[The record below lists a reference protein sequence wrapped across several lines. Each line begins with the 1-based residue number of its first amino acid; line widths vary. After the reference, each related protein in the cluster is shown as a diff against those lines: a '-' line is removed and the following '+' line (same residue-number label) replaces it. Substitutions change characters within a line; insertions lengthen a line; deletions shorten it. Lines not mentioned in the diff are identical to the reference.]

1 VLKGT
6 ARARLARTDV
16 PAIGSF
22 VPRGDVTYVDKWIA
36 LAGLFVLLMLNI
48 AFPVWKIAPAVP
60 IRGLFAGALLI
71 ALGALYPAHAARA
84 VRENGQLL
92 GLVAGLALIGI
103 FVSAVNG
110 LAPGVIAQAVIE
122 MHLQAAVMILV
133 AFVVAYI
140 CGARACMLVIIGA
153 IAISGLVAMLQAAG
167 VDAAWDI
174 RQWLSGLQHQNQE
187 MELDSGKYRA
197 LGLSFSPIQ
206 LATQLCLAFAVFTAV
221 RDKQRRRRNEVVGAD
236 PAVLPAL
243 LVFVVVSV
251 ASGNRSPVLGA
262 LLFFAFYAAQRRG
275 TWLSFLIMFGGL
287 AAYLLGPMILDMI
300 QSTQPRMVQT
310 GDKSATGRMSLF
322 TFGLILFRD
331 NPLGYGLEFSPTDH
345 WTDYWHYLYTLP
357 SAVVVQTNELH
368 NYALNMLNTYGIG
381 LLLLVPMVFGLLRRG
396 KASLLFF
403 IPYLVHIAFHN
414 SGPLWNDMI
423 FWFVVA
429 AISVAGQSVPVDQRH
444 ERAGTRG
451 RRRHYSYRSGP
462 RPRPYPG

>member
-1 VLKGT
+1 VLNGT
-6 ARARLARTDV
+6 ARARLVREDV
-16 PAIGSF
+16 SAVGSF
-22 VPRGDVTYVDKWIA
+22 DPRRDVTYVDKWIA

-48 AFPVWKIAPAVP
+48 AFPVWKISPTVP
-60 IRGLFAGALLI
+60 IRGLFAGALLV
-71 ALGALYPAHAARA
+71 ALAALYPAHAARA

-92 GLVAGLALIGI
+92 GLVAGLSLIGI

-122 MHLQAAVMILV
+122 MHIQAAVMILV
-133 AFVVAYI
+133 AFIVAYI
-140 CGARACMLVIIGA
+140 CGARACMLAIIGA
-153 IAISGLVAMLQAAG
+153 IALSGLAAMLQAVG

-174 RQWLSGLQHQNQE
+174 RQWLSRLQNQE
-187 MELDSGKYRA
+187 LVLVSGKNRP

-206 LATQLCLAFAVFTAV
+206 LATQLCLAFAVYTAV
-221 RDKQRRRRNEVVGAD
+221 RDKQRQHRNGVVGAD
-236 PAVLPAL
+236 PAVFPAL
-243 LVFVVVSV
+243 LVFVAISV
-251 ASGNRSPVLGA
+251 ACGTRSPILGA

-275 TWLSFLIMFGGL
+275 AWLAFLIMVGGL
-287 AAYLLGPMILDMI
+287 AAYLVGPIVLDMI

-310 GDKSATGRMSLF
+310 DDKSATGRMPLI

-357 SAVVVQTNELH
+357 SAVVVQTEELH

-381 LLLLVPMVFGLLRRG
+381 LLLLVPMVFGLLRRA

-403 IPYLVHIAFHN
+403 IPYIVHIAFHN

-423 FWFVVA
+423 IWFVVA
-429 AISVAGQSVPVDQRH
+429 AISVAGQNVPVDQRQ
-444 ERAGTRG
+444 EPTGARG

-462 RPRPYPG
+462 HPRPYPG